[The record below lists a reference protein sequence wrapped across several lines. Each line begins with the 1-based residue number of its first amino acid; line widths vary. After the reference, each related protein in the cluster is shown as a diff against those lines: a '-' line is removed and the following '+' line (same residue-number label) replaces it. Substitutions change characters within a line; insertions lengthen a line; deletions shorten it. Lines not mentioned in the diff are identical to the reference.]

1 MAKRGKKYIERAKF
15 VDKTRRYTL
24 EEAVAIL
31 KKMATEVPRNFD
43 ETVDLAFRL
52 GVDPKYPDQQVR
64 STVVLP
70 HGLGKPIK
78 VLVIASGEKIKE
90 AEEAGADLVG
100 GEELVDDILKGRVD
114 VEQFDVVIAT
124 PDMMPK
130 VARLGRILGPR
141 GLMPNPKTG
150 TVTADVKRAI
160 EEAKKGR
167 VEFRTDK
174 AGNVHMPVGKISFD
188 EQKLIENIKTAI
200 KAVLD
205 ARPSGAKG
213 QYVRNIALSLT
224 MGPSVK
230 LDVNKTLLEVQSE
243 AA

>member
-15 VDKTRRYTL
+15 VDKHKRYSL
-24 EEAVAIL
+24 EEAVDIL
-31 KKMATEVPRNFD
+31 KKMAEEVPRNFD
-43 ETVDLAFRL
+43 ETVDIAFRL

-100 GEELVDDILKGRVD
+100 GEELIDDILKGRVD

-150 TVTADVKRAI
+150 TVTPDVKRAI

-188 EQKLIENIKTAI
+188 REKLMDNIKAAI

-213 QYVRNIALSLT
+213 QYIRNIALSLT

-230 LDVNKTLLEVQSE
+230 LDVNKTLLQLQEE